1 MEQLTGVNALIIV
14 WNIEERM
21 KKLATD
27 LVTFAGTPY
36 APIVQ
41 DFQASLKA
49 ACEAEWDKYLMRMR
63 LRAEADPE
71 FEALLDG

>member
-21 KKLATD
+21 KKLADD
-27 LVTFAGTPY
+27 LVTFAGTPH

-41 DFQASLKA
+41 DFQA
-49 ACEAEWDKYLMRMR
+49 
-63 LRAEADPE
+63 
-71 FEALLDG
+71 